1 MAGKFFRVRPSID
14 GTYRYIQ
21 HETACPERRP
31 RREGRE
37 MLSHALTFLSVGI
50 IAGLPSLAG
59 IMGVTTQ
66 VSWVLLVIGILLL
79 VVHLMRKDRPPNL

>member
-1 MAGKFFRVRPSID
+1 
-14 GTYRYIQ
+14 
-21 HETACPERRP
+21 
-31 RREGRE
+31 

-66 VSWVLLVIGILLL
+66 VSWVFLVIGFLLLVI
-79 VVHLMRKDRPPNL
+79 HLMRRDRPPTV

>member
-1 MAGKFFRVRPSID
+1 
-14 GTYRYIQ
+14 
-21 HETACPERRP
+21 
-31 RREGRE
+31 

-66 VSWVLLVIGILLL
+66 VSWILLVIGFLLL
-79 VVHLMRKDRPPNL
+79 VIHLMRRDRPPTV

>member
-1 MAGKFFRVRPSID
+1 MRDRRD
-14 GTYRYIQ
+14 GR
-21 HETACPERRP
+21 
-31 RREGRE
+31 RE
-37 MLSHALTFLSVGI
+37 MLSHSLIFLTVGI

-79 VVHLMRKDRPPNL
+79 VIHLMRRGRSPNV

>member
-1 MAGKFFRVRPSID
+1 
-14 GTYRYIQ
+14 
-21 HETACPERRP
+21 
-31 RREGRE
+31 